1 MNINTIKDKMNEL
14 IDKAYKAGYND
25 GTNFSEEAHA
35 CAADYKRINPE
46 EPERSCTNVEGHN
59 CSTCGHADGTFE
71 SLKNYCKFC
80 AHGSCWVPKTSEKTT
95 SDDETDNAIKI
106 GDEIEF
112 EGHVGVVIRVHKYI
126 GKDTY
131 NVLSNDGHYWSGVLW
146 LINETTANKTGRHFA
161 QVAELYKKMKED

>member
-1 MNINTIKDKMNEL
+1 MNINVLKDKMNEL
-14 IDKAYKAGYND
+14 IDKAYKVGYND

-35 CAADYKRINPE
+35 CTADYKPDDAGCSGCS
-46 EPERSCTNVEGHN
+46 ERPVEKHDCN
-59 CSTCGHADGTFE
+59 TCSHLHGGFE
-71 SLKNYCKFC
+71 SLKNYCVNC
-80 AHGSCWVPKTSEKTT
+80 DGCYWVPKTSEKTT

-112 EGHVGVVIRVHKYI
+112 EGHVCLVILVHKYI

-146 LINETTANKTGRHFA
+146 LINETTANKTGRHFD